1 MARFNAEGIEG
12 LALSFEEFSEIPDS
26 VVEDMLMAGG
36 EVIKKAHEDA
46 IKRTFK
52 RRSGHLAD
60 SPAVHLKAG
69 GKANGFR
76 RHVLVYPKGTHHTYH
91 AKSRAYVPYNWGRV
105 GKVKQTKG
113 GGRKQATQKSVLS
126 KSLADTAT
134 SPHSGCARPMK
145 KRRMR
150 VLMRSSLSMTNGSN
164 QRACNRKE

>member
-113 GGRKQATQKSVLS
+113 GEKKASNAEVGFVQEFGGHGNEPTQWMREANEKAMDACVDAELAVYDKWLKSKGL
-126 KSLADTAT
+126 
-134 SPHSGCARPMK
+134 
-145 KRRMR
+145 
-150 VLMRSSLSMTNGSN
+150 
-164 QRACNRKE
+164 

>member
-36 EVIKKAHEDA
+36 EIIKKAHEDA

-69 GKANGFR
+69 SERNFFR
-76 RHVLVYPKGTHHTYH
+76 RHVLIYPKGIHHTYH
-91 AKSRAYVPYNWGRV
+91 AKSGEKKVSNAEV
-105 GKVKQTKG
+105 GFVQEFGGHGNEPTQWMFKADLEAMDACVDAEFAVYDKWLKSKG
-113 GGRKQATQKSVLS
+113 L
-126 KSLADTAT
+126 
-134 SPHSGCARPMK
+134 
-145 KRRMR
+145 
-150 VLMRSSLSMTNGSN
+150 
-164 QRACNRKE
+164 